1 MGSAWGPGIYDTAA
15 WNATQIDEVNLLD
28 FEEMLVD
35 EVDMADWDDVGG
47 INGGE
52 FKLEV
57 DSLLVEYYVNGIAKA
72 LCADLS
78 ILCIYNRL

>member
-15 WNATQIDEVNLLD
+15 WNSAQIDEVNLLD

-47 INGGE
+47 INAGE
-52 FKLEV
+52 FELEV
-57 DSLLVEYYVNGIAKA
+57 
-72 LCADLS
+72 
-78 ILCIYNRL
+78 

>member
-57 DSLLVEYYVNGIAKA
+57 
-72 LCADLS
+72 
-78 ILCIYNRL
+78 